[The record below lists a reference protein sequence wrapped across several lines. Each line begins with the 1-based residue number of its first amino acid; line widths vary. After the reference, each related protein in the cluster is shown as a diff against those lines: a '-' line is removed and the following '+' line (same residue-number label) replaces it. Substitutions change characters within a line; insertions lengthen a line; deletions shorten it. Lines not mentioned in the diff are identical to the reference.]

1 MLPSS
6 GQPTVSVAA
15 DNELPRFF
23 CRCLKGA
30 QQDGTVY
37 SKGIGERKICSGHR
51 FRKVDG
57 RLSQQH
63 QPDRQ
68 LHIPRLD
75 SSFRGESRSMKDTVL
90 MIPNDGAS
98 PLEYEGTIPKFGQV
112 QKFSLADRRLDGICP
127 FWAQ

>member
-1 MLPSS
+1 MEWN
-6 GQPTVSVAA
+6 GMEIKKKKKKK
-15 DNELPRFF
+15 N
-23 CRCLKGA
+23 
-30 QQDGTVY
+30 
-37 SKGIGERKICSGHR
+37 KIKKKKKKKNNLMMKKKKKKKKKKLH
-51 FRKVDG
+51 
-57 RLSQQH
+57 Q

-112 QKFSLADRRLDGICP
+112 QKFSLADRRLDGICL